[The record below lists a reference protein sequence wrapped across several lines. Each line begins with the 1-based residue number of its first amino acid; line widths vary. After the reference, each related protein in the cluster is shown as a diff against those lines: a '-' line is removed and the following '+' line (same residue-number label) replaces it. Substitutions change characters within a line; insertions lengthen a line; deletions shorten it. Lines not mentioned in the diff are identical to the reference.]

1 MSEAIDPKPD
11 TSLNHEDIIMDGT
24 PKLPSDA
31 GTASGLDKVRDD
43 IAALRRDVAALASIL
58 KNSAI
63 QSTSEAAQHAADQIG
78 ERAQQIYGNL
88 ADRGER
94 SANTIARQV
103 GERPAIS
110 LLIAFA
116 VGFIGSRFLSR

>member
-1 MSEAIDPKPD
+1 
-11 TSLNHEDIIMDGT
+11 MDGT
-24 PKLPSDA
+24 PKLPSNAD
-31 GTASGLDKVRDD
+31 TASGLDRVRDD

-78 ERAQQIYGNL
+78 EKAQQIYGNL
-88 ADRGER
+88 TDRGER
-94 SANTIARQV
+94 SVKAIGRQV
-103 GERPAIS
+103 EERPTIS